1 MRVKHGNA
9 SVGWRS
15 LRFTGSED
23 AARGLINLI
32 ANIEGVEHVE
42 EVATLMGNLD
52 DDDSSS
58 AGLNSDRGPESR
70 AIEVEVPNATA
81 ARRVRMLAE
90 GLALETGAGV
100 EFEED
105 GAWGDTERSDTDE
118 GGLLH

>member
-1 MRVKHGNA
+1 MSLMR
-9 SVGWRS
+9 

-32 ANIEGVEHVE
+32 ASIDGVEHVE

-58 AGLNSDRGPESR
+58 AGLVSDMGPESR
-70 AIEVEVPNATA
+70 AIEVEVPNETA

-105 GAWGDTERSDTDE
+105 GGWGDNNRRDTDE

>member
-1 MRVKHGNA
+1 MSLMR
-9 SVGWRS
+9 

-32 ANIEGVEHVE
+32 ASIDGVEHVE

-58 AGLNSDRGPESR
+58 AGLNSDLGPESR
-70 AIEVEVPNATA
+70 AIEVEVPNETA
-81 ARRVRMLAE
+81 ARRVRLLAE

-105 GAWGDTERSDTDE
+105 GAWGDNQRSDTDE
-118 GGLLH
+118 GGMLH

>member
-1 MRVKHGNA
+1 MSTMR
-9 SVGWRS
+9 

-23 AARGLINLI
+23 AARGLINLLSSI
-32 ANIEGVEHVE
+32 DGVEHVE

-58 AGLNSDRGPESR
+58 AGLNSDMGPESR
-70 AIEVEVPNATA
+70 AIEVEVPNETA

-105 GAWGDTERSDTDE
+105 GQWGDNVRLDTDE

>member
-1 MRVKHGNA
+1 MSTMR
-9 SVGWRS
+9 

-32 ANIEGVEHVE
+32 ASIDGVEHVE

-58 AGLNSDRGPESR
+58 AGLNSDMGPESR
-70 AIEVEVPNATA
+70 AIEVEVPNETA
-81 ARRVRMLAE
+81 ARRVRLLAE

-105 GAWGDTERSDTDE
+105 DHWGDNLRLDTDE
-118 GGLLH
+118 GGMVH

>member
-1 MRVKHGNA
+1 MSTMR
-9 SVGWRS
+9 

-32 ANIEGVEHVE
+32 ASIDGVEHVE

-58 AGLNSDRGPESR
+58 AGLNSDLGPQSR

-105 GAWGDTERSDTDE
+105 GAWGDNQRNDSED
-118 GGLLH
+118 GGMLH